1 MEGES
6 GMKSGMRKCLCSVFA
21 FALAL
26 VHAPGVFAQQ
36 SLRDKLP
43 GSWVIASETLV
54 LPGGK
59 KISSWG
65 ANPYGFHS
73 FDADGNFS
81 QMLIRSDLP
90 KFATRAGGTPE
101 ENSAVAKGMIAYYG
115 KYSIDETAQT
125 MVLKITGSTF
135 ASFNGTTS
143 VRKIVSLTGGEL
155 RTTNT
160 IPGSGVVAEIVWRR
174 AK

>member
-6 GMKSGMRKCLCSVFA
+6 GMRKFLHFA
-21 FALAL
+21 IAVALAL
-26 VHAPGVFAQQ
+26 GPPSVARAQQ
-36 SLRDKLP
+36 SLRDMLL

-59 KISSWG
+59 KIASWG

-73 FDADGNFS
+73 FDANGNFS

-90 KFATRAGGTPE
+90 KFATRTSGTPE

-115 KYSIDETAQT
+115 KFSIDETART
-125 MVLKITGSTF
+125 MELKITGSTF
-135 ASFNGTTS
+135 AAFNGTTS
-143 VRKIVSLTGGEL
+143 VRKIVSLTEGEL
-155 RTTNT
+155 RTSNT
-160 IPGSGVVAEIVWRR
+160 IPGSGVVAEILWRR